1 MIQSKSK
8 GMTEAMEAVRAM
20 GLVRNLR
27 WMFEQRQKAIR
38 DRWAEDDFIREE
50 SEAKGRAAGRAE
62 TILATVDQTMRS
74 TGWDTQTTCQK
85 LGISVDEYQEMK
97 KASED

>member
-1 MIQSKSK
+1 M
-8 GMTEAMEAVRAM
+8 EAMEAVRAM

-50 SEAKGRAAGRAE
+50 SEAKGRAAAIVE
-62 TILATVDQTMRS
+62 TVDHAMRN
-74 TGWDTQTTCQK
+74 TGWDMQTTCQK

-97 KASED
+97 KVYDWQEDTE

>member
-8 GMTEAMEAVRAM
+8 GMSEAMEAVRTM

-27 WMFEQRQKAIR
+27 WMFEQRQKAMR

-50 SEAKGRAAGRAE
+50 SETKGRVEGRAQ
-62 TILATVDQTMRS
+62 TIVETVDHVMNS
-74 TGWDTQTTCQK
+74 TGWDMQTACQK
-85 LGISVDEYQEMK
+85 LGVSVDEYQEMK
-97 KASED
+97 KVLNG